1 MIRNME
7 TCDWQVS
14 RINEAGLQQIAV
26 YLQSLITNHEI
37 GEWFTARDLVGRNQ
51 IEWANTPPLNLIT
64 IHYSSQSTQKTVLGK
79 ILKKTIFDLPI
90 IYELNMDFVAH
101 YRRLE

>member
-7 TCDWQVS
+7 TCDWQVA
-14 RINEAGLQQIAV
+14 RIDEADLQQIAV
-26 YLQSLITNHEI
+26 YLRTLIANHEI

-51 IEWANTPPLNLIT
+51 IEWESTPPLNLIT
-64 IHYSSQSTQKTVLGK
+64 THYSDQQTQKTILGK
-79 ILKKTIFDLPI
+79 ILKKTIFDLPSM
-90 IYELNMDFVAH
+90 YELTMDFVAH